1 SLQKTRGQT
10 SKKLQKEADCFSVP
24 QTELLDSEEPLE
36 DNLLSVRKSMVGR
49 THSLPN
55 DSYMFLPLEPFGPPG
70 ASLAPGLAPVLTQAT
85 GPQHIEALNRA
96 LSGSSTSVRSQPEK
110 SSQQLAV
117 PTDFFR
123 PISPHSLSDSENTP
137 RLPPPRRA
145 HTLSRTLRRQ
155 VAVSN
160 DSQEALCS
168 DGGEGE
174 DRVLNVASLALPLSS
189 SSSSSSSSSHL
200 HQQPSLRLVPAT
212 PGASPQ
218 RSRPSSVHTQHPFSN
233 HDQHHLSSS
242 PNSPSSF
249 SSSPPPFPPARPWRQ
264 EEASADQEVSLINR
278 AGLAGSEDV
287 IGVGLGSEVGGLDG
301 SYQGYEVGCGE
312 ESGPCLRQLKRFH
325 SADTQGRSILAP
337 RPRPLSWLDDPRRH
351 SVEVCSSV
359 ESSPQHSTTSTSS
372 GFVSRADSLQI
383 QSQTTTQTLPSPRRK
398 KKMSPPCIS
407 VDPPDGLESQ
417 PSLHP
422 ALGGLGGLGM
432 PPPLTSRG
440 TSCLRRRAPSSDS
453 KDSFDL
459 GAGEGLGQEGGGP
472 NPKLLTLPSFSFEK
486 TSSEH

>member
-1 SLQKTRGQT
+1 
-10 SKKLQKEADCFSVP
+10 
-24 QTELLDSEEPLE
+24 
-36 DNLLSVRKSMVGR
+36 M
-49 THSLPN
+49 
-55 DSYMFLPLEPFGPPG
+55 
-70 ASLAPGLAPVLTQAT
+70 
-85 GPQHIEALNRA
+85 
-96 LSGSSTSVRSQPEK
+96 
-110 SSQQLAV
+110 
-117 PTDFFR
+117 
-123 PISPHSLSDSENTP
+123 
-137 RLPPPRRA
+137 
-145 HTLSRTLRRQ
+145 
-155 VAVSN
+155 AVSN
-160 DSQEALCS
+160 DSQEALWS
-168 DGGEGE
+168 DGVEGE
-174 DRVLNVASLALPLSS
+174 EGVLNVASLALPL
-189 SSSSSSSSSHL
+189 SSSSSSSHL

-242 PNSPSSF
+242 PNSPSSL
-249 SSSPPPFPPARPWRQ
+249 SSPPPPLPSAHPWRQ
-264 EEASADQEVSLINR
+264 EEASADHEVSLINR
-278 AGLAGSEDV
+278 AGLVSSEDV
-287 IGVGLGSEVGGLDG
+287 TGVGLRSEVGGLEG
-301 SYQGYEVGCGE
+301 SYQGYEVGRGE
-312 ESGPCLRQLKRFH
+312 GSRPCLRQLKRFH
-325 SADTQGRSILAP
+325 SADAQGRSILAS

-359 ESSPQHSTTSTSS
+359 ESSPQRSTTSTSS

-383 QSQTTTQTLPSPRRK
+383 HSQTTTKTLPSPRRK

-417 PSLHP
+417 PGLHP
-422 ALGGLGGLGM
+422 TLGGLGGLGM
-432 PPPLTSRG
+432 PPPLPSRD

>member
-1 SLQKTRGQT
+1 MCGVCVCEGVCEVSAKDLWSDR
-10 SKKLQKEADCFSVP
+10 QKEADFSVP
-24 QTELLDSEEPLE
+24 QVELLDPGEPLE
-36 DNLLSVRKSMVGR
+36 DNLLSVRKSAVGR

-70 ASLAPGLAPVLTQAT
+70 AGLAPGLSPVLTQST
-85 GPQHIEALNRA
+85 GPQHIEALSSA
-96 LSGSSTSVRSQPEK
+96 LSGSSTSVRSQPEE
-110 SSQQLAV
+110 SSQQSAV
-117 PTDFFR
+117 PTDIFR
-123 PISPHSLSDSENTP
+123 PISPHSLSDSENIP
-137 RLPPPRRA
+137 RLPPPQHT

-160 DSQEALCS
+160 DSQEALWS
-168 DGGEGE
+168 DGGEG
-174 DRVLNVASLALPLSS
+174 VLNVASLALPLSS
-189 SSSSSSSSSHL
+189 SSSSSSHL
-200 HQQPSLRLVPAT
+200 HQQPSLWLVPAT

-218 RSRPSSVHTQHPFSN
+218 LSRPSSVHTQHPFSN

-242 PNSPSSF
+242 PNSPSSL
-249 SSSPPPFPPARPWRQ
+249 SSPPPPLPSARPWRQ
-264 EEASADQEVSLINR
+264 EEASADHEVSLINR

-287 IGVGLGSEVGGLDG
+287 GRGEGSR
-301 SYQGYEVGCGE
+301 
-312 ESGPCLRQLKRFH
+312 PCLRQLKRFH
-325 SADTQGRSILAP
+325 SADAQGRSILAS

-359 ESSPQHSTTSTSS
+359 ESSPQRSTTSS

-383 QSQTTTQTLPSPRRK
+383 HSQTTTKTLPSPRRK

-417 PSLHP
+417 PGLQP
-422 ALGGLGGLGM
+422 TLGGLGGLGM
-432 PPPLTSRG
+432 PPPLPSRD